1 MKKSMMTKK
10 ERTLTLKNYSRNAI
24 VKMRPII
31 WRKHNWGYEVKLID
45 FASPWSRSGGPEVT
59 TQFFINEKKAE
70 ERAKFLAGATS

>member
-1 MKKSMMTKK
+1 
-10 ERTLTLKNYSRNAI
+10 
-24 VKMRPII
+24 MRPII